1 MFYLERLGGK
11 QLASTKFLK
20 HANFASHVTDYI
32 LAEIYTELYYSSVIL
47 RQR

>member
-1 MFYLERLGGK
+1 MFYFERLGGK

-32 LAEIYTELYYSSVIL
+32 LAEIYIHWIILFIGYS
-47 RQR
+47 